1 MYSSHLQTNNS
12 SHPTLLGRGSRS
24 VGLAPKLY
32 GLYSKRSHTHR
43 YVMDEN
49 FNLIQGLSALSPDEA
64 IQVINDLPFAY
75 YRADSLGKVTAA
87 SAIMAKIFGY
97 EDINDVIGADISDHY
112 ANAEGRTTFLSTM
125 HKNGGSVDNYEVE
138 MVGRRGK
145 FWVTTSARFLTNAE
159 GEIIG
164 VEGLTRD
171 TTAQRLAFEEISQD
185 AALFE
190 SFASSVDLGLGIAK
204 PDGEEVFANRRIEEL
219 VGVAPASAE
228 VANLLQRMPPQILEL
243 AHEVISAALEGKAPE
258 ARELLVSVEGKKLWR
273 RFSFFLLRPNPTD
286 PPYICTT
293 VEDIHAR
300 KIQEA
305 QLIQSSKLASVG
317 ELATGVAH
325 EINQPLNALRL
336 QLANLANHLER
347 SGSLSEKV
355 STTLKRMDAQV
366 DRAGF
371 IVQQL
376 LLFGRDATDED
387 DRCEPMTAIDNV
399 RQLVEQTL
407 RVADITFEVKGLT
420 DNKEP
425 KAMVTCNLIK
435 LEQVIMNLIGNA
447 RDSILQRSDV
457 DKTASY
463 KGKIEIHYSEE
474 ESHCILTV
482 KDNGTGIPVD
492 IADRIFDPFVT
503 SKPVG
508 KGTGLGLSVSNGIIE
523 AAGGTLRLENADEGA
538 CATIIVPLQA

>member
-1 MYSSHLQTNNS
+1 M
-12 SHPTLLGRGSRS
+12 
-24 VGLAPKLY
+24 K
-32 GLYSKRSHTHR
+32 
-43 YVMDEN
+43 EN

-75 YRADSLGKVTAA
+75 YRADALGKVTAA

-97 EDINDVIGADISDHY
+97 EDITEVIGASISDHY
-112 ANAEGRTTFLSTM
+112 VTDEGRARFLSAM
-125 HKNGGSVDNYEVE
+125 HKNDGSVDNYEVE
-138 MVGRRGK
+138 MEGRRGK
-145 FWVTTSARFLTNAE
+145 FWVATSARFLINAE
-159 GEIIG
+159 GEIVG

-171 TTAQRLAFEEISQD
+171 ITAQRMAFEEISRD

-190 SFASSVDLGLGIAK
+190 SFANNVNLGIGIAK
-204 PDGEEVFANRRIEEL
+204 PDGSEVFANRRIEEL
-219 VGVAPASAE
+219 VGVAAATAD
-228 VANLLQRMPPQILEL
+228 VTNLLQRMPAQALEL
-243 AHEVISAALEGKAPE
+243 AHDVISTTQQGNTPK
-258 ARELLVSVEGKKLWR
+258 AREVLVSVNGKKVWR
-273 RFSFFLLRPNPTD
+273 SFSFFLLRSTATD

-347 SGSLSEKV
+347 SGGLSEKA

-366 DRAGF
+366 ARAGF
-371 IVQQL
+371 IVEQL
-376 LLFGRDATDED
+376 LLFGRDANDED

-407 RVADITFEVKGLT
+407 RVADITFEVKDLN
-420 DNKEP
+420 NKEP

-435 LEQVIMNLIGNA
+435 LEQVIMNLVGNA
-447 RDSILQRSDV
+447 RDSILERSDV

-474 ESHCILTV
+474 ESHGIFTV
-482 KDNGTGIPVD
+482 KDNGTGIPAG
-492 IADRIFDPFVT
+492 IADRVFDPFIT

-538 CATIIVPLQA
+538 SATIRVPLQA

>member
-1 MYSSHLQTNNS
+1 M
-12 SHPTLLGRGSRS
+12 
-24 VGLAPKLY
+24 K
-32 GLYSKRSHTHR
+32 
-43 YVMDEN
+43 EN
-49 FNLIQGLSALSPDEA
+49 FNLIQGLSALSPDKA

-75 YRADSLGKVTAA
+75 YRADALGKVTAA

-97 EDINDVIGADISDHY
+97 EDITEVIGASISDHY
-112 ANAEGRTTFLSTM
+112 VTDEGRARFLSAM
-125 HKNGGSVDNYEVE
+125 HKNDGSVDNYEVE
-138 MVGRRGK
+138 MEGRRGK
-145 FWVTTSARFLTNAE
+145 FWVATSARFLTNAE
-159 GEIIG
+159 GEIVG
-164 VEGLTRD
+164 VECLTRD
-171 TTAQRLAFEEISQD
+171 ITAQRMAFEEISRD

-190 SFASSVDLGLGIAK
+190 SFANNVNLGIGIAK
-204 PDGEEVFANRRIEEL
+204 PDGSEVFANRRIEEL
-219 VGVAPASAE
+219 VGVAAATAD
-228 VANLLQRMPPQILEL
+228 VTNLLQRMPAQVLEL
-243 AHEVISAALEGKAPE
+243 AHDVISTTLQGNTPK
-258 ARELLVSVEGKKLWR
+258 AREMLVSVDGKKVWR
-273 RFSFFLLRPNPTD
+273 SFSFFLLRSTATD

-347 SGSLSEKV
+347 SGGLSEKA

-366 DRAGF
+366 ARAGF
-371 IVQQL
+371 IVEQL
-376 LLFGRDATDED
+376 LLFGRDANDED

-407 RVADITFEVKGLT
+407 RVADITFEVKDLN
-420 DNKEP
+420 NKEP

-435 LEQVIMNLIGNA
+435 LEQVIMNLVGNA
-447 RDSILQRSDV
+447 RDSILERSDV

-474 ESHCILTV
+474 ESHGIFTV
-482 KDNGTGIPVD
+482 KDNGTGIPAG
-492 IADRIFDPFVT
+492 IADRVFDPFIT

-538 CATIIVPLQA
+538 SATIRVPLQA